1 MLTPGSFELI
11 LLQDED
17 EFNENKT
24 DIDIEIN
31 ECNLENPRQKR
42 KGGKSSIRSKFR
54 QIVDKVAEFIKQH
67 SFFAQNRRRTE
78 TGYSSDVKMKQI
90 QQHIYPNLKQHKLSL
105 STIRR
110 MFNAPNKHFNTVDR
124 YKSLM
129 NTYFGTKK
137 NSYRQFHTDEHYLFA
152 RDGP

>member
-42 KGGKSSIRSKFR
+42 KGGKSSIRSKLLT
-54 QIVDKVAEFIKQH
+54 K
-67 SFFAQNRRRTE
+67 
-78 TGYSSDVKMKQI
+78 
-90 QQHIYPNLKQHKLSL
+90 LLSL
-105 STIRR
+105 LNNIRFLLKIAVAQR
-110 MFNAPNKHFNTVDR
+110 
-124 YKSLM
+124 
-129 NTYFGTKK
+129 
-137 NSYRQFHTDEHYLFA
+137 
-152 RDGP
+152 RDTHQMLR